1 MHPLFRIF
9 CIIFC
14 AQLLSAQ
21 TPTPAPAQKAPIL
34 IMGAIAHL
42 GNGNLIPNS
51 AIAFENGKIT
61 MVADATTIR
70 YDRTKYAK
78 IYDATG
84 KHVYPGFIATNTSVG
99 LIEIDAVR
107 ATQDNAE
114 NGVFNPNARAI
125 SAYNADSEIPPTLR
139 TNGIL
144 MAQTCPDGT
153 TIAGTSAVVQLDAWN
168 WEDALIKED
177 GVHLNWPAQRRFGGF
192 GGGGTPGM
200 SKNEGYDKEVQAL
213 KQFFS
218 EARDYLQNAAPTTI
232 NLKFEALRPLFEQKA
247 NLYLHT
253 DQAKTIEESVL
264 FAEQFKVKP
273 VIAAGDDVWKV
284 AGFLKAH
291 QVPVLLPVAQRLP
304 TSDDE
309 DIDQPYKT
317 ARQLYEAGVQFAFTD
332 RGSWRQH
339 NLPFQ
344 AGQSV
349 GAGLPYEIAVRALT
363 LDAANILGIG
373 NTTGSLEAGK
383 DATLFISEGDALD
396 MRTCIVTAAFIQGRE
411 IDLDNRHKRLARK
424 FGPK

>member
-1 MHPLFRIF
+1 
-9 CIIFC
+9 
-14 AQLLSAQ
+14 
-21 TPTPAPAQKAPIL
+21 
-34 IMGAIAHL
+34 MGAIAHL

-125 SAYNADSEIPPTLR
+125 IAYNADSEIPPTLR

-192 GGGGTPGM
+192 GGGG
-200 SKNEGYDKEVQAL
+200 NY
-213 KQFFS
+213 
-218 EARDYLQNAAPTTI
+218 
-232 NLKFEALRPLFEQKA
+232 
-247 NLYLHT
+247 
-253 DQAKTIEESVL
+253 
-264 FAEQFKVKP
+264 
-273 VIAAGDDVWKV
+273 
-284 AGFLKAH
+284 
-291 QVPVLLPVAQRLP
+291 
-304 TSDDE
+304 
-309 DIDQPYKT
+309 
-317 ARQLYEAGVQFAFTD
+317 
-332 RGSWRQH
+332 
-339 NLPFQ
+339 Q
-344 AGQSV
+344 AGNGGTGAATGTGGGANSGSGGGGGGV
-349 GAGLPYEIAVRALT
+349 GITGTDIFTRTASPGYAGGAGGSGLVYIAW
-363 LDAANILGIG
+363 
-373 NTTGSLEAGK
+373 
-383 DATLFISEGDALD
+383 
-396 MRTCIVTAAFIQGRE
+396 
-411 IDLDNRHKRLARK
+411 
-424 FGPK
+424 P